1 MKKLSKILLSA
12 TLLCATASVAHAGV
26 QEAATNFQVPT
37 YDSMQL
43 NVHGHDL
50 FSYDDSGKLD
60 INVGSNFV
68 MDNQSPMM
76 SFGITNELKI
86 NAGIA
91 GEGADFSF
99 NLTETAGVSYEQYF
113 GDARGLSIRGAADIG
128 LAVGDATQ
136 FAAVVQAGAAY
147 GRMVDAKT
155 LAQAAAMFEKLEREA
170 TDEEL
175 LKVAEIIGQRAS
187 YDVNYRENGKVE
199 FFKAL
204 TEALG
209 TSDAFTLANVLDSP
223 IYKIGNRKS
232 GWDVG
237 VDVQFATGD
246 HGADAAGQALSL
258 HQSFNFGM
266 LLSDTMGLWIEE
278 TFAMGLLAGY
288 TGGGLV
294 PAVALGEMSMAVGA
308 EVGFNWDHSIQWNS
322 QAVVNIGMDIPDG
335 GDLGFNYQLALESN
349 WAMGSDAMIGGYFD
363 FCGGDGR
370 NANSLDRCVGDGEV
384 HYGVGVNFTYV
395 IL

>member
-1 MKKLSKILLSA
+1 
-12 TLLCATASVAHAGV
+12 
-26 QEAATNFQVPT
+26 
-37 YDSMQL
+37 
-43 NVHGHDL
+43 
-50 FSYDDSGKLD
+50 
-60 INVGSNFV
+60 
-68 MDNQSPMM
+68 
-76 SFGITNELKI
+76 
-86 NAGIA
+86 
-91 GEGADFSF
+91 
-99 NLTETAGVSYEQYF
+99 
-113 GDARGLSIRGAADIG
+113 
-128 LAVGDATQ
+128 
-136 FAAVVQAGAAY
+136 
-147 GRMVDAKT
+147 
-155 LAQAAAMFEKLEREA
+155 
-170 TDEEL
+170 
-175 LKVAEIIGQRAS
+175 
-187 YDVNYRENGKVE
+187 
-199 FFKAL
+199 
-204 TEALG
+204 
-209 TSDAFTLANVLDSP
+209 
-223 IYKIGNRKS
+223 
-232 GWDVG
+232 
-237 VDVQFATGD
+237 
-246 HGADAAGQALSL
+246 
-258 HQSFNFGM
+258 M